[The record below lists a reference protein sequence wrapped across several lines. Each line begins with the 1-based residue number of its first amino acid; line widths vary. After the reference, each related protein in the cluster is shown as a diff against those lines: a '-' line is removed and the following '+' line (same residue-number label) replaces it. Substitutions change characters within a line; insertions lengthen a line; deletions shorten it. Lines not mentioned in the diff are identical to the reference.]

1 MTPNSCWCKLVKY
14 WPSLIR
20 GLFLSWTRPCTSL
33 LGCGGV
39 GDGWFKEGW
48 RGLFLAA
55 SASSGATN
63 LTPAKALWFSVLS
76 PSWTFKTVKL
86 SLLHV
91 YYSWAAHTFCPLH
104 SLCSHHGSQCLAPW
118 SIPPG
123 LGSIEQPKGCQASAV
138 LIHRKGRRWA
148 PGHQSRLSS
157 GRHPMSLTS
166 PLPNISLN
174 GESLEIVTL
183 NSGVTQGPPLSLLFN
198 IILEVLAN
206 KIIKNKW
213 KKDWNIKC
221 KTDIVDNI
229 IIIQN
234 SRESV
239 DNLLEINKLLDS
251 RLKYRN

>member
-1 MTPNSCWCKLVKY
+1 MSVNSVWCNLSLGLAQYPCTWLPYMTPNSCWCKLVKY

-118 SIPPG
+118 SPSTCLPPALYLIPLTVTTGGIVPPINTNNAPFP
-123 LGSIEQPKGCQASAV
+123 STTKKVIHV
-138 LIHRKGRRWA
+138 LINLCNRS
-148 PGHQSRLSS
+148 Q
-157 GRHPMSLTS
+157 
-166 PLPNISLN
+166 N
-174 GESLEIVTL
+174 
-183 NSGVTQGPPLSLLFN
+183 LF
-198 IILEVLAN
+198 
-206 KIIKNKW
+206 
-213 KKDWNIKC
+213 
-221 KTDIVDNI
+221 
-229 IIIQN
+229 
-234 SRESV
+234 
-239 DNLLEINKLLDS
+239 
-251 RLKYRN
+251 